1 MSILAAFLFFIITF
15 PMKLSN
21 KVLCALVPTV
31 ATAMLVSAVVNFRT
45 ILSNQQ
51 ESTETTQLLLSRKTT
66 SQVSMSLN
74 NLVEEL
80 DWIAQRS
87 EVQTMQWDSMS
98 AYLASKAAACSDKF
112 SMLMVI
118 TPEGDY
124 YVAGRGFI
132 EGRNLADREYFKTIM
147 DQGAASAMTSPDFS
161 KSTGE
166 MKYTVAVPIKSADGV
181 TVGCLAA
188 NVGLSTLSAF
198 VAQDTVAGGG
208 FIWALDEKATV
219 IGSADRS
226 LLMKCNLDSIAPKSR
241 GVDAISSAVKQGQE
255 GAGYVTLPNGDKFF
269 ATCCPIGATPG
280 WSLLMAVS
288 DSQLLSVARTTFFQS
303 ITMLVLML
311 IAVTILVVLLLR
323 RWLSRPLGQLSRAIA
338 NVADGNLK
346 ANLDELNDNRG
357 GDEVRA
363 MTASVKLMC
372 ERLSRIVTDI
382 KTGSDL
388 LNSSSQQVADLSQGL
403 SSGASRQAENVAAL
417 TSTTAQMAS
426 DIRLNYANIRNADSS
441 FSSSYSR
448 VAELAERLKP
458 LFAINNDIARQTSI
472 VGDIARQI
480 NILSINAA
488 VEAAR
493 AGSKGRGFAVV
504 AKEVQNLANLSRG
517 AADKIGQLTADG
529 IKLNNMAHQVFS
541 EAMPSMD
548 QTNRLI
554 ADISRSSSA
563 QSASSEQV
571 NAALQDL
578 NAFLRANANNAR
590 SLAENSENLD
600 EQAKRL
606 YDAVE
611 FFNV

>member
-1 MSILAAFLFFIITF
+1 
-15 PMKLSN
+15 MKLSN

-31 ATAMLVSAVVNFRT
+31 AAAMLISAVVNFRT

-87 EVQTMQWDSMS
+87 EVQTMQWESMS

-118 TPEGDY
+118 TPTGDY

-132 EGRNLADREYFKTIM
+132 EGRNLADRAYFKTIM

-241 GVDAISSAVKQGQE
+241 GVDSISSAVKQGQE
-255 GAGYVTLPNGDKFF
+255 GAGYVTLPNGDTFF

-303 ITMLVLML
+303 IAMLVVML

-346 ANLDELNDNRG
+346 VNLDELNDNRG

-382 KTGSDL
+382 KMGSDL
-388 LNSSSQQVADLSQGL
+388 LNSSSQQVAELSQGL

-426 DIRLNYANIRNADSS
+426 DIRLNYANTRNADSS

-504 AKEVQNLANLSRG
+504 AKEVQNLASLSRG
-517 AADKIGQLTADG
+517 AADKISQLTADG
-529 IKLNNMAHQVFS
+529 IKLNNMARQVFS

-563 QSASSEQV
+563 QSVSSEQI

-578 NAFLRANANNAR
+578 NAFLRANANNAQ